1 MGFDAVQI
9 SPAQKSKSGLSVLRN
24 RSFSSVFLLS
34 KSTFGRFLGRFNKGH
49 EWWTRYQPLD
59 YCELSGLGSFE
70 ELKELCRAAS
80 ELQVTVIGDVVFNH
94 MLVVAPC
101 AEWRSA
107 QADGQRLRELQ
118 ERLVKQT
125 GMQLEEG

>member
-1 MGFDAVQI
+1 M
-9 SPAQKSKSGLSVLRN
+9 
-24 RSFSSVFLLS
+24 
-34 KSTFGRFLGRFNKGH
+34 
-49 EWWTRYQPLD
+49 
-59 YCELSGLGSFE
+59 GSFE
-70 ELKELCRAAS
+70 ELKELCQAAS

-107 QADGQRLRELQ
+107 QADGTRLKELQ